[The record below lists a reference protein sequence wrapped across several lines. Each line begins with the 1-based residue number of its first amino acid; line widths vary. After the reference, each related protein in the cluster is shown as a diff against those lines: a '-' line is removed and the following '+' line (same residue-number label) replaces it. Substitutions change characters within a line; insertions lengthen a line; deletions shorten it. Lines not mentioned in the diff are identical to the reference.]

1 MIFSFRLEIFVLVV
15 TEVIMSVRLF
25 MSKKNKPDSRG
36 FVYSTDPNFQ
46 FQEEQSSAETLT
58 PAQQILRI
66 RLDTKHRAGKAVTL
80 ITGYVGKEEDL
91 EDLGKKL
98 KSFCGTGGSA
108 KDGEIIIQGD
118 QREKV
123 MQWFLKNGY
132 KDVKRI

>member
-1 MIFSFRLEIFVLVV
+1 MG
-15 TEVIMSVRLF
+15 
-25 MSKKNKPDSRG
+25 KKNKPDSRG
-36 FVYSTDPNFQ
+36 FVFSTDPNFR
-46 FQEEQSSAETLT
+46 FQEEHNSDETLF
-58 PAQQILRI
+58 PAQQKLKI

-80 ITGYVGKEEDL
+80 VEGFIGKEEDL

-123 MQWFLKNGY
+123 MQWFGKNGY
-132 KDVKRI
+132 KNVKKV